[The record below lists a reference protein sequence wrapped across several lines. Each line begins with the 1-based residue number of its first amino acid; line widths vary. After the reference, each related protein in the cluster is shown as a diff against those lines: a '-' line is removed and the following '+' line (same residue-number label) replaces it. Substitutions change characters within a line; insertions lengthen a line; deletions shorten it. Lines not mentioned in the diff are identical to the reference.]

1 MKGGPAFLTGPQLIP
16 SRPGDR
22 VQDKRTRGVI
32 VIPLYHLSGRNCGF
46 VVAGAYVFDAAGYYA
61 GWVADGWVWRAD
73 GRYVGELS
81 DGRYVVRG
89 TFATIPTGR
98 PPVPRP
104 ARPAAPAPWAPIP
117 PWPPDPDTVDAVGD
131 LDGPS
136 P

>member
-1 MKGGPAFLTGPQLIP
+1 MKAEPPFLTGPQLIP

-32 VIPLYHLSGRNCGF
+32 VIPLYHLNGRYYGF
-46 VVAGAYVFDAAGYYA
+46 VVAGAYIFDAAGYYA
-61 GWVADGWVWRAD
+61 GWVADGQVWRAD
-73 GRYVGELS
+73 GRYVGEVL
-81 DGRYVVRG
+81 DDRYVVRE
-89 TFATIPTGR
+89 TFATMLTDR

-104 ARPAAPAPWAPIP
+104 ARPAPPVPWAPIP
-117 PWPPDPDTVDAVGD
+117 PRPPDPDTFDAVGD